1 MKSYLL
7 KIRGGVEVDS
17 QGKKAGKGPLVA
29 EEISNTLGTHQD
41 QYLFQPI
48 TFEPGIAARE
58 GGHIYEGVSGTLRS
72 NAGDNQ
78 MHVAHQ
84 VINLNKDDVQSKQIL
99 DPKGISPSIYAGE
112 SRGGGGEMY
121 VIENHPNDSR
131 VSLDDSGKVQTLT
144 GRMGTG
150 GVIHR

>member
-1 MKSYLL
+1 M
-7 KIRGGVEVDS
+7 DS

-48 TFEPGIAARE
+48 T
-58 GGHIYEGVSGTLRS
+58 
-72 NAGDNQ
+72 
-78 MHVAHQ
+78 
-84 VINLNKDDVQSKQIL
+84 
-99 DPKGISPSIYAGE
+99 
-112 SRGGGGEMY
+112 
-121 VIENHPNDSR
+121 IENHPNDSR

-150 GVIHR
+150 GGNTPLVMYSKVRRAQSKDDYETWGGKRSE